1 MSKYYALIS
10 IIYYALVVFI
20 SMMFIKNIFI
30 YIFISVTAMLLGK
43 YFVNLRYAV
52 YKYNGG
58 DKDWFLRWQICY

>member
-30 YIFISVTAMLLGK
+30 SVTAMLLGK
-43 YFVNLRYAV
+43 YFVI
-52 YKYNGG
+52 
-58 DKDWFLRWQICY
+58 DKHFKR

>member
-43 YFVNLRYAV
+43 YFVIDV
-52 YKYNGG
+52 YKRQVVGCV
-58 DKDWFLRWQICY
+58 R

>member
-30 YIFISVTAMLLGK
+30 YIFISVTAMLLGE
-43 YFVNLRYAV
+43 YFVI
-52 YKYNGG
+52 
-58 DKDWFLRWQICY
+58 DKHFKR

>member
-30 YIFISVTAMLLGK
+30 FISVTAMLLGK
-43 YFVNLRYAV
+43 YFVI
-52 YKYNGG
+52 
-58 DKDWFLRWQICY
+58 DKHFKR

>member
-10 IIYYALVVFI
+10 IIYYAIVVFI

-43 YFVNLRYAV
+43 YFVI
-52 YKYNGG
+52 
-58 DKDWFLRWQICY
+58 DKHFKR

>member
-30 YIFISVTAMLLGK
+30 YIYTIKITAILTLEMIYDIYYINNIK
-43 YFVNLRYAV
+43 
-52 YKYNGG
+52 
-58 DKDWFLRWQICY
+58 Q

>member
-30 YIFISVTAMLLGK
+30 YIFISVTEMLLGK
-43 YFVNLRYAV
+43 YFVI
-52 YKYNGG
+52 
-58 DKDWFLRWQICY
+58 DKHFKR

>member
-43 YFVNLRYAV
+43 YFVI
-52 YKYNGG
+52 
-58 DKDWFLRWQICY
+58 DKHFKDNRWYTKN

>member
-1 MSKYYALIS
+1 MSKYYALISIIYYALIS

-43 YFVNLRYAV
+43 YFVI
-52 YKYNGG
+52 
-58 DKDWFLRWQICY
+58 DKHFKR

>member
-30 YIFISVTAMLLGK
+30 YIFTLKKSRVISLIKMIRTIIS
-43 YFVNLRYAV
+43 FN
-52 YKYNGG
+52 YKL
-58 DKDWFLRWQICY
+58 KIKIV